1 VVANLGGDA
10 RPDFVQALDLARQI
24 GSRNLTAFSLGNL
37 GYLDAVAG
45 NAPAARTYWKE
56 ALTTYRQLGEVQS
69 ATFAAANLGFVSYL
83 EDEPAEASCLF
94 KDALK
99 VAPRVGDREV
109 VALALLGL
117 ALTSPQPETAAIL
130 HGAADAAQDQIGE
143 VPLDPLESKLRD
155 TNASKRSSVSGGSRR
170 LQRGPPLPAGGRHCV
185 RARNPTDDNHRLRT
199 PVTRPAIEH
208 EKRARPPLPSPRTI
222 HRDVHNGGHHRR
234 GQQQRSAAQRTV
246 SGGAARSGRREIIG
260 PDHGPTP
267 ATA

>member
-24 GSRNLTAFSLGNL
+24 GSRNLTAFSLGNP

-83 EDEPAEASCLF
+83 EDEPAEASGLF

-155 TNASKRSSVSGGSRR
+155 TDHQRLKTKLGERGFAPLTTRASTT
-170 LQRGPPLPAGGRHCV
+170 RG
-185 RARNPTDDNHRLRT
+185 RT
-199 PVTRPAIEH
+199 PLRSRSQP
-208 EKRARPPLPSPRTI
+208 
-222 HRDVHNGGHHRR
+222 NRR
-234 GQQQRSAAQRTV
+234 QS
-246 SGGAARSGRREIIG
+246 
-260 PDHGPTP
+260 PTP
-267 ATA
+267 HAGDPTCHRT